1 MSSRTKRSLC
11 TDGILESHLQRR
23 GSRRSGRSD
32 GESSSASEGGK
43 ESNELEHFDIVV
55 KKIKRVKNYDVLV
68 ESILSVSRGLLILS
82 VQVDVFFV
90 W

>member
-1 MSSRTKRSLC
+1 MASSNPIFKEEDLAALEEVTEKAAALAKAARRAMNLN
-11 TDGILESHLQRR
+11 IL
-23 GSRRSGRSD
+23 
-32 GESSSASEGGK
+32 
-43 ESNELEHFDIVV
+43 I